1 VTLGAEPRGT
11 HTEERTMLV
20 LSRKI
25 GQTLVITQQDG
36 TEIKVQ
42 VVDVKKK
49 QVKLGIEAPKS
60 VPVRRGELE
69 AVK

>member
-1 VTLGAEPRGT
+1 
-11 HTEERTMLV
+11 V